1 MDVGAPC
8 RAVPRVVVS
17 DGQPFAGIGNP
28 RGGPMAT
35 ATLSKEMLEAHPW
48 PAQIDR
54 DLLARCID
62 ECLACQ
68 QSCTAC
74 ADASVAED
82 DVVEMRRSIR
92 LCLDCADVCTAT
104 GRVLSRQTEYG
115 AETARA
121 QVRSCRE
128 LCAACAEEC
137 ERHADHHE
145 HCRICAEECRR
156 CEETCDAV
164 LDAIP

>member
-1 MDVGAPC
+1 
-8 RAVPRVVVS
+8 
-17 DGQPFAGIGNP
+17 
-28 RGGPMAT
+28 MAT

-74 ADASVAED
+74 ADASMAED

-104 GRVLSRQTEYG
+104 GRVLSRQTEYA

-137 ERHADHHE
+137 ERHADHHA